1 MRRIPALL
9 CATLG
14 AAALA
19 ASGCDVRK
27 GTSDQPSTQSY
38 DPGPPSSSYSPPPPS
53 EAGRAREMEAKQEEM
68 NRKLE
73 AARAG
78 GMTPEEIERAYQEY
92 ERERLELNQMAESAA
107 PPPADAPVDPPPP
120 L

>member
-1 MRRIPALL
+1 MSALL
-9 CATLG
+9 HGLLA

-19 ASGCDVRK
+19 TLGCDVRK
-27 GTSDQPSTQSY
+27 GTADQPSTQSY

-53 EAGRAREMEAKQEEM
+53 EAGRTREMEAKQEEM

-92 ERERLELNQMAESAA
+92 ERDRLELNQMAETAA
-107 PPPADAPVDPPPP
+107 PPPADAPVADYPPPP
-120 L
+120 LD